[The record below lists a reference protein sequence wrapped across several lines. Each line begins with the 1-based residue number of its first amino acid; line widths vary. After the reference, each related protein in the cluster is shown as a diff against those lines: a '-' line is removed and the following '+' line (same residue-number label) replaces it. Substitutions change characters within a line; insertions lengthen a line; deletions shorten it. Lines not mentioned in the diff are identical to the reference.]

1 MGQLHAISGRH
12 LGWWRPVLG
21 AGSGLLALAI
31 AMAAALA
38 ARRGTGDLNGVE
50 VFSAASTNLLS
61 GLAAAVPIGYAFG
74 AGMVSAVNPCGF
86 VLLPTYLG
94 LYLGS
99 EEGGR
104 GNEVSPRDGVASRL
118 GRALMISISVTL
130 SFVVLFG
137 VVGLAL
143 GATTAALAAAFPW
156 VGLGIGVL
164 LVLSGAAM
172 LGGGHLYLG
181 TLQRLGAAVGS
192 SAGRRGI
199 RGYVAYGLAYGSCSL
214 GCTLPIFLAV
224 VGSGV
229 VAGGWVA
236 AARQF
241 VLYALGMGFV
251 LSVLTLGVAVL
262 KQTVFG
268 AIRGLG
274 AYLEPASGL
283 LLLATGAYVTYYW
296 LALGDLLR
304 LAART

>member
-1 MGQLHAISGRH
+1 VGQLHVVSGGH
-12 LGWWRPVLG
+12 PGWRRPALG
-21 AGSGLLALAI
+21 AGSALLALSI
-31 AMAAALA
+31 ALAAALA
-38 ARRGTGDLNGVE
+38 ARRGTGDLNGLE
-50 VFSAASTNLLS
+50 AFSAASTNLLS
-61 GLAAAVPIGYAFG
+61 GLAAGIPLGYAFG
-74 AGMVSAVNPCGF
+74 AGMVSAANPCGF

-99 EEGGR
+99 EEGG
-104 GNEVSPRDGVASRL
+104 GSVAGRL
-118 GRALMISISVTL
+118 GRALVISISVTL

-172 LGGGHLYLG
+172 LGGGHLYLA

-192 SAGRRGI
+192 TAGRRGV

-236 AARQF
+236 AVRQF
-241 VLYALGMGFV
+241 LLYALGMGFV
-251 LSVLTLGVAVL
+251 LSLLTLGAAVL

-268 AIRGLG
+268 AIRGLVP
-274 AYLEPASGL
+274 YLEPASGL

-304 LAART
+304 LGART

>member
-1 MGQLHAISGRH
+1 MGQLHAIGGRQV
-12 LGWWRPVLG
+12 GWRRPALAAGG
-21 AGSGLLALAI
+21 ALLALSI
-31 AMAAALA
+31 ALAAALA
-38 ARRGTGDLNGVE
+38 ARRGTGDVNGVE
-50 VFSAASTNLLS
+50 AFSAASTNLLS
-61 GLAAAVPIGYAFG
+61 GLAAAIPIGYAFG
-74 AGMVSAVNPCGF
+74 AGMVSAANPCGF

-99 EEGGR
+99 EEAGG
-104 GNEVSPRDGVASRL
+104 GVASRL
-118 GRALMISISVTL
+118 GRALVISLSVTL

-143 GATTAALAAAFPW
+143 GATTSALAAAFPW

-172 LGGGHLYLG
+172 LAGRHLYLG
-181 TLQRLGAAVGS
+181 TLQRLG
-192 SAGRRGI
+192 SAIAPTTGRRGV
-199 RGYVAYGLAYGSCSL
+199 RGYMAYGLAYGACSL

-236 AARQF
+236 AVRQF

-262 KQTVFG
+262 KQTTFG
-268 AIRGLG
+268 AIPRLA

-304 LAART
+304 VAPRP

>member
-1 MGQLHAISGRH
+1 MTVGQLHVVSGRH
-12 LGWWRPVLG
+12 PGWRRPALG
-21 AGSGLLALAI
+21 AGSALLALSI
-31 AMAAALA
+31 ALAAALA
-38 ARRGTGDLNGVE
+38 ARRGTGDLNGLE
-50 VFSAASTNLLS
+50 AFSAASTNLLS
-61 GLAAAVPIGYAFG
+61 GLAAGIPLGYAFG
-74 AGMVSAVNPCGF
+74 AGMVSAANPCGF

-99 EEGGR
+99 EEGG
-104 GNEVSPRDGVASRL
+104 GSVAGRL
-118 GRALMISISVTL
+118 GRALVISISVTL

-172 LGGGHLYLG
+172 LGGGHLYLA
-181 TLQRLGAAVGS
+181 TMQRLGAAVGS
-192 SAGRRGI
+192 TAGRRDV

-236 AARQF
+236 AVRQF
-241 VLYALGMGFV
+241 LLYALGMGFV
-251 LSVLTLGVAVL
+251 LSVLTLGAAVL

-268 AIRGLG
+268 AIRGLVP
-274 AYLEPASGL
+274 YLEPVSGV

>member
-1 MGQLHAISGRH
+1 MAQLHVISGGH
-12 LGWWRPVLG
+12 PGWRRPALG
-21 AGSGLLALAI
+21 AGSALLALSI
-31 AMAAALA
+31 AVDAALA

-50 VFSAASTNLLS
+50 TFSAASTNLLS
-61 GLAAAVPIGYAFG
+61 GLAAGIPIGYAFG
-74 AGMVSAVNPCGF
+74 AGMVSAANPCGF

-99 EEGGR
+99 DEGG
-104 GNEVSPRDGVASRL
+104 GGVAGRL
-118 GRALMISISVTL
+118 GRALVISISVTL
-130 SFVVLFG
+130 SFVALFG

-156 VGLGIGVL
+156 VGLGIGLL

-172 LGGGHLYLG
+172 LGGARLYLG
-181 TLQRLGAAVGS
+181 TLQRLGAAAGS
-192 SAGRRGI
+192 PAGRRGV

-236 AARQF
+236 AVRQF
-241 VLYALGMGFV
+241 LLYALGMGFV
-251 LSVLTLGVAVL
+251 LSVLTLGAAVL

-268 AIRGLG
+268 AIRRVVP
-274 AYLEPASGL
+274 YLEPASGF

-304 LAART
+304 LGART